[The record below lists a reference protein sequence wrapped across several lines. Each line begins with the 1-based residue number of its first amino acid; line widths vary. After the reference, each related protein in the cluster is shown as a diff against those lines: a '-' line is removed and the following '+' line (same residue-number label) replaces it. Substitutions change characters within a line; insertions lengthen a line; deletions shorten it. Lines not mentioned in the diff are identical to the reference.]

1 MLEQL
6 YPDRLPLVPAEGSPE
21 RPRYESLMRLERR
34 LFSDWLSWLC
44 NSWWV
49 GRRRGKGQNQHTVD
63 VDGVDGVGGECGAV
77 RCNVMGWRWGCMYA
91 FGL

>member
-1 MLEQL
+1 MCLHRHYRCPTLLASRSTHPSHPPHTHALLSQVLEQL

-49 GRRRGKGQNQHTVD
+49 GRRRGEGQI
-63 VDGVDGVGGECGAV
+63 
-77 RCNVMGWRWGCMYA
+77 
-91 FGL
+91 